1 MNKMDLSVYER
12 VSISVYAYM
21 VDLCMLVY
29 VCMYVRA
36 RLGTDDWRLATDDWW
51 LVTVGWQWCDVDGCE
66 SSGDGVEVVRCV
78 IEEKNKKKC
87 QGGRQVRK
95 E

>member
-21 VDLCMLVY
+21 VNLCRLVY

-36 RLGTDDWRLATDDWW
+36 RLGTDDWRLATDDW
-51 LVTVGWQWCDVDGCE
+51 
-66 SSGDGVEVVRCV
+66 
-78 IEEKNKKKC
+78 
-87 QGGRQVRK
+87 
-95 E
+95 

>member
-21 VDLCMLVY
+21 VNLCMLVY

-36 RLGTDDWRLATDDWW
+36 RLGTDDWRLATDNW
-51 LVTVGWQWCDVDGCE
+51 
-66 SSGDGVEVVRCV
+66 
-78 IEEKNKKKC
+78 
-87 QGGRQVRK
+87 
-95 E
+95 